1 VTARAGT
8 ARKSTGA
15 VAKGATRR
23 ISVARTGGYPCGFC
37 GGGKPNG
44 QRYCAQ
50 CIDEYADFMEVTGID
65 ESPHSADLYKLYRF
79 MSMKDEVERIKE
91 KYS

>member
-1 VTARAGT
+1 
-8 ARKSTGA
+8 
-15 VAKGATRR
+15 
-23 ISVARTGGYPCGFC
+23 
-37 GGGKPNG
+37 
-44 QRYCAQ
+44 
-50 CIDEYADFMEVTGID
+50 MEVTGID